1 MLANLCIYALDSLN
15 VNYVRRRL
23 AVMKLIEI
31 LLILITF
38 FIGLSCIIYI
48 CSKNKC
54 IFTYMSKKRKIEI
67 YPLDKSH
74 QSHR

>member
-1 MLANLCIYALDSLN
+1 
-15 VNYVRRRL
+15 
-23 AVMKLIEI
+23 MKLIEI

-38 FIGLSCIIYI
+38 FMGLSCIMYI

-74 QSHR
+74 QQQR

>member
-1 MLANLCIYALDSLN
+1 
-15 VNYVRRRL
+15 
-23 AVMKLIEI
+23 MKLIEI

-74 QSHR
+74 QQHR